1 MIYLNSFGTTY
12 EKHSEYTLKITD
24 RHFSSLSSFY
34 WFMVANLRPKKF
46 YNKQLLNEAEYRLK
60 IYGNRGGCTASADNT
75 LRYLHRRI
83 TRVTFWDLHILIK
96 VFRLYESRIQF
107 PKIKL

>member
-34 WFMVANLRPKKF
+34 WFMVANLRPKN
-46 YNKQLLNEAEYRLK
+46 Y
-60 IYGNRGGCTASADNT
+60 
-75 LRYLHRRI
+75 I
-83 TRVTFWDLHILIK
+83 TNN
-96 VFRLYESRIQF
+96 Y
-107 PKIKL
+107 